1 MDAGGFRHA
10 SRGVGVPAGPRRKRR
25 GLLGCRGRAGVT
37 LQQGGRSRVRVER
50 ARLSGPEGGSAGI
63 RRYLKLRV
71 FTNLGRPSEADSV
84 CFLVLVYPIHDI
96 SKRPTGK
103 LKLQIGEKQTHRLR
117 HISGRVIRTY
127 VGIDYQVRAGPKL

>member
-1 MDAGGFRHA
+1 MLVAPGRPRMDAGGFRHA
-10 SRGVGVPAGPRRKRR
+10 SPGVGVPAGPRRKRR

-50 ARLSGPEGGSAGI
+50 ARLSGP
-63 RRYLKLRV
+63 K
-71 FTNLGRPSEADSV
+71 ADPV